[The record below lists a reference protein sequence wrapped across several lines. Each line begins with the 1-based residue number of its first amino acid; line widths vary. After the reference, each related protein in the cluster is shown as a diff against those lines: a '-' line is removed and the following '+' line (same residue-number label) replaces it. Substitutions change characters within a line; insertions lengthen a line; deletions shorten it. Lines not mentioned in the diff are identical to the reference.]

1 MGKEEVAEEAP
12 KKKSSMLMILFSVFN
27 VLAIAAGLTL
37 AYMGSFPPKKI
48 VKEDILMKQWQEA
61 QKSETDERHYYSL
74 VPFNANLK
82 GSPRRF
88 VRLSMQLEML
98 DENSF
103 EEISDLGAEAR
114 DTVLKIINEKNA
126 TEIRSVKGKLLLKQ
140 EIIAAVNVFLEKGIV
155 KNAYFTDFAVQ

>member
-1 MGKEEVAEEAP
+1 MENEEVKEEP
-12 KKKSSMLMILFSVFN
+12 QKSSKLVIVFALFN
-27 VLAIAAGLTL
+27 VIAIIGGLTL
-37 AYMGSFPPKKI
+37 AYLGSFPPKKI
-48 VKEDILMKQWQEA
+48 VKEDLLMQEWQQA
-61 QKSETDERHYYSL
+61 QQNETNDRHYYTL

-88 VRLSMQLEML
+88 IRLSMQLEML

-114 DTVLKIINEKNA
+114 DTVLKIINEKDA
-126 TEIRSVKGKLLLKQ
+126 TEVRSVKGKLLLKQ

-155 KNAYFTDFAVQ
+155 KNAYFTDFAIQ

>member
-1 MGKEEVAEEAP
+1 MENTEEQIAP
-12 KKKSSMLMILFSVFN
+12 KEKSFSLLIIILSVVN
-27 VLAIAAGLTL
+27 VLAIAGGLTL
-37 AYMGSFPPKKI
+37 AYMGSFPAKKI
-48 VKEDILMKQWQEA
+48 VKEEILMQEWQEA
-61 QKSETDERHYYSL
+61 QKNETDERHYYSL

-114 DTVLKIINEKNA
+114 DTVLKI
-126 TEIRSVKGKLLLKQ
+126 
-140 EIIAAVNVFLEKGIV
+140 
-155 KNAYFTDFAVQ
+155 

>member
-1 MGKEEVAEEAP
+1 MENEEVKEEP
-12 KKKSSMLMILFSVFN
+12 KKSSKLVIILALFN
-27 VLAIAAGLTL
+27 VIAIAGGLSL
-37 AYMGSFPPKKI
+37 AYLGSFPPKKI
-48 VKEDILMKQWQEA
+48 VKEDILMQEWQQA
-61 QKSETDERHYYSL
+61 QQNDNNDRHYYTL

-88 VRLSMQLEML
+88 IRLSMQLEML

-114 DTVLKIINEKNA
+114 DTVLKIINEKDA
-126 TEIRSVKGKLLLKQ
+126 TEVRSVKGKLLLKQ

>member
-1 MGKEEVAEEAP
+1 MEELSEEVKPE
-12 KKKSSMLMILFSVFN
+12 KSSKLVLVFAVFN
-27 VLAIAAGLTL
+27 IILIAGGLTL
-37 AYMGSFPPKKI
+37 AYLGSFPPKKI
-48 VKEDILMKQWQEA
+48 VKEDQLMVQWEEA
-61 QKSETDERHYYSL
+61 QKNQDNERHLYSL
-74 VPFNANLK
+74 NPFNANLK

-126 TEIRSVKGKLLLKQ
+126 NEIRTVKGKLLLKQ
-140 EIIAAVNVFLEKGIV
+140 EIIAAVNIFLEKGIV